1 MIPRYSD
8 PMDRADQ
15 GRRRNKPIQRAAPR
29 SAIQNYRAATA
40 AISLIER
47 DLAGWPADHGEKDDP
62 TTIEFALP
70 FASEIDGFVPPPE
83 AAGWST
89 VWR

>member
-1 MIPRYSD
+1 MI
-8 PMDRADQ
+8 A
-15 GRRRNKPIQRAAPR
+15 
-29 SAIQNYRAATA
+29 AAT
-40 AISLIER
+40 SLIER
-47 DLAGWPADHGEKDDP
+47 DLPVGEQITGEEDDP